1 MPVGW
6 TVAAVTANHY
16 CWLQVKGPLCAL
28 IDGTVVMGALVRP
41 SEDDDEAVAALD
53 FDELAVADNG
63 PVGRVMEIG
72 ADAAGGEATYGFIYA
87 NLENS

>member
-1 MPVGW
+1 
-6 TVAAVTANHY
+6 
-16 CWLQVKGPLCAL
+16 
-28 IDGTVVMGALVRP
+28 MGALVRP
-41 SEDDDEAVAALD
+41 SEDDDGAVAALD

-72 ADAAGGEATYGFIYA
+72 ADATGAEATYGFIYA